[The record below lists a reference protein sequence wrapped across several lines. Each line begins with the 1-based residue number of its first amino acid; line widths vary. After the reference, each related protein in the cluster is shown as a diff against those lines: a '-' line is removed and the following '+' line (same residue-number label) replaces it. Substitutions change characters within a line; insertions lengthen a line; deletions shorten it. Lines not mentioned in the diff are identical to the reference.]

1 MAEHKKHAFRINS
14 RRAAIVVYDW
24 ISAIVLALIAIL
36 IMLTYVMRIVGVDG
50 ESMMPSLKDGDRLV
64 LTYNSEP
71 YDVGDIIVID
81 RYGEEPLIKR
91 IIAVGDSTIE
101 IVDTNVIV
109 NGVQQS
115 EWYIQG
121 ITRPHNS
128 ITKWEVPDGY
138 VFVMGDNRSDSHD
151 SRDEDIGLI
160 SEKDIVGRAR
170 WCVWPPSSFGSIYD

>member
-1 MAEHKKHAFRINS
+1 MANQKKYQFRMNS
-14 RRAAIVVYDW
+14 RRAAIMIYDW
-24 ISAIVLALIAIL
+24 IGAVVLALIGIM

-50 ESMMPSLKDGDRLV
+50 ESMMPGLKDGDRLV
-64 LTYNSEP
+64 LTYNSAP
-71 YDVGDIIVID
+71 YDIGDIIVID

-91 IIAVGDSTIE
+91 IIAVGDSTVE
-101 IVDTNVIV
+101 INGTDVYV
-109 NGVQQS
+109 NGVKQS

-121 ITRPHNS
+121 TTRPHGAV
-128 ITKWEVPDGY
+128 TKWEVPDGY